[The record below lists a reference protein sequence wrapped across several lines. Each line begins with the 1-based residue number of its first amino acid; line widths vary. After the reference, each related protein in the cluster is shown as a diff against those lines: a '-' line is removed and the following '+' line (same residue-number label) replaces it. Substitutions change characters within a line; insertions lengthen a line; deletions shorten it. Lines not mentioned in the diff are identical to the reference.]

1 MVIAHLLIL
10 CEKHPLVLRFV
21 SYRGRS
27 RNGLRV
33 LRSRSLNFVHFSVIV
48 DAYAI
53 ADTAADSNTV
63 MIRLI
68 IFVAVDS

>member
-1 MVIAHLLIL
+1 M
-10 CEKHPLVLRFV
+10 
-21 SYRGRS
+21 
-27 RNGLRV
+27 